1 MTLRP
6 FIFWPHLLAGVIAGT
21 VVLIMS
27 VTGVLLTYERQL
39 IAWSDSHYVSSVPS
53 PQARRLSVD
62 RILERAKE
70 HSAGETVTAVAI
82 GAAPEAPVVLT
93 ASNRPL
99 YVDAYTGARLGEG
112 STRIRTMMS
121 RLRAWHRWLA
131 VEGEGRPVARAITGW
146 SNLVFAFIVLSGA
159 YLWLPRVWR
168 WPQVKAVLLFRS
180 RLSGKARDYNWHNVI
195 GVWSAVPLF
204 IVVVSA
210 VPISFQWANAAI
222 YRAVGE
228 TPPAGR
234 GGGGGRAEGGRQEG
248 RQGARQAEPG
258 GDARRSDGGRTADRD
273 GTAANSAT
281 AETTDFERLFVRA
294 ERQVSGWRTITLRLP
309 DGASAPAVFN
319 IDRGDGGQPHLR
331 STLTLA
337 RATGEVVSFEDF
349 SSLTTGRRIRN
360 VMRFAHTGE
369 VLGIAGQTVAGLV
382 SAGAVVLVWTGLALA
397 CRRCRA
403 WIARRSSKSTTVP
416 VEDRTSAVA

>member
-1 MTLRP
+1 
-6 FIFWPHLLAGVIAGT
+6 
-21 VVLIMS
+21 MS

-53 PQARRLSVD
+53 PQARRLSID
-62 RILERAKE
+62 RILERARE

-112 STRIRTMMS
+112 SPRVRAIMS

-131 VEGEGRPVARAITGW
+131 VEGDERPVARAITGW

-168 WPQVKAVLLFRS
+168 WPQVRAVLLFRR
-180 RLSGKARDYNWHNVI
+180 RLSGKARDFNWHNVI
-195 GVWSAVPLF
+195 GVWSVVPLF

-234 GGGGGRAEGGRQEG
+234 GGGGARVAGGRQESSPEG
-248 RQGARQAEPG
+248 RQAERG
-258 GDARRSDGGRTADRD
+258 GDARRSDDGRSTDRV
-273 GTAANSAT
+273 GTAATSGAV
-281 AETTDFERLFVRA
+281 APTDFERLLVRA

-309 DGASAPAVFN
+309 EDASAPAVFN

-337 RATGEVVSFEDF
+337 RGAGEVVSFEDF

-397 CRRCRA
+397 WRRCRA
-403 WIARRSSKSTTVP
+403 WIARRSSRSRTVP
-416 VEDRTSAVA
+416 ADDRPSAVA